1 MTRQRPSWVSHMTL
15 RQLILLVAA
24 VSAVLALI
32 FVDGRSTI
40 APIDVAEEKTQEVAM
55 PLVSSA
61 DMLATKLV
69 LSWRSGK

>member
-1 MTRQRPSWVSHMTL
+1 MTL

-61 DMLATKLV
+61 DMLAT
-69 LSWRSGK
+69 SWFCPDVP